1 MKSKIIV
8 IASIIALGM
17 AFCAT
22 AYAGK
27 PKDPKKELRFQYDIE
42 YIKNAG
48 DGVSSIK
55 IFSYGGN
62 KQEAQDRCA
71 ANAVH
76 GVIFKGYS
84 GQGAYQSP
92 LVKSATGYEDNYDFF
107 NNFFKNG
114 DYGRYASGIVDGTQQ
129 LIKIQGGYKCAAVVN
144 VNVKMLR
151 KHLEEAG
158 IIKGLASGF

>member
-1 MKSKIIV
+1 MKFKL
-8 IASIIALGM
+8 IALAAVLFAGM
-17 AFCAT
+17 ALCAS
-22 AYAGK
+22 AFAGK
-27 PKDPKKELRFQYDIE
+27 PKEQKKELKFQYDIE
-42 YIKNAG
+42 YIKTAG
-48 DGVSSIK
+48 DGISSIK

-62 KQEAQDRCA
+62 KREAQDRCV

-76 GVIFKGYS
+76 GVIFKGYA
-84 GQGAYQSP
+84 GQGAYQGP
-92 LVKSATGYEDNYDFF
+92 LVKSVNGYNDNYDFF

-129 LIKIQGGYKCAAVVN
+129 LIKIKGGYKCAAVVN